1 MPTPCLFITI
11 HLVKIPFT
19 TFRGDNKITTK
30 SILGFSKVEKTLN
43 TFSEHTYDASKTQK
57 IPILQNSFKFA
68 LTLVLETFKLPRFYT
83 QLGSILVGE
92 NMEIQHVLILDVVE
106 DLRSFMLQK
115 FSQLVFVQNTLR
127 GCTIIIIH
135 RL

>member
-1 MPTPCLFITI
+1 
-11 HLVKIPFT
+11 
-19 TFRGDNKITTK
+19 
-30 SILGFSKVEKTLN
+30 
-43 TFSEHTYDASKTQK
+43 
-57 IPILQNSFKFA
+57 LQNSFKFA

-115 FSQLVFVQNTLR
+115 FSQRVFVQNTLR
-127 GCTIIIIH
+127 GCTIIMIQIIIKLQSYALMATWRMSKQQEWFRGGQH
-135 RL
+135 NATLA